1 MPIKPGKSKKVISAN
16 IAELMR
22 GAMGAARKKGVATMA
37 KKGMSAK
44 EARQKMAIAIAMSSA
59 KKSKKK

>member
-37 KKGMSAK
+37 RKRGMSAK
-44 EARQKMAIAIAMSSA
+44 KARQKMAIAISMSMA
-59 KKSKKK
+59 KKKKK